1 MHTSKKLK
9 KKKLAAS
16 CGIPPPPK
24 WIHGAEVKQK
34 EIDWLSLEDPG
45 SHPEVILWARRVH
58 VLPPNNN
65 SYSSRTC
72 RLPQVTSQDPLLFP
86 FNKTAI
92 LYNVSPAEGTRRTG
106 LSRDSR
112 QKDRRNTT
120 PPMYDLGRG
129 LLRQKSPGKKEPWM
143 PLIVTLFPSL
153 PLFPP
158 AAKQHSADKRFFFG
172 VGSGNLTR

>member
-1 MHTSKKLK
+1 ML
-9 KKKLAAS
+9 
-16 CGIPPPPK
+16 
-24 WIHGAEVKQK
+24 
-34 EIDWLSLEDPG
+34 
-45 SHPEVILWARRVH
+45 RRKTNCSPH
-58 VLPPNNN
+58 NNNN

-72 RLPQVTSQDPLLFP
+72 KFPQVTSQDPLLFP

-158 AAKQHSADKRFFFG
+158 AAKQHSADKRFYFG
-172 VGSGNLTR
+172 VGSGGSVKTRRKSQERTQKVAILPLFQ